1 MPLTDDDFERIQEP
15 NMHSYD
21 RTLLSKLGFADPDK
35 RNPEHDQA
43 CLYLTQPD
51 VARKVAAWMMEL
63 RGEWTDKFGLLR
75 FSKVRFASSQE
86 HHLQKGFGQYATTIG
101 FIDVVYQF
109 EGIVEGVQTS
119 KYVEVPSSKFKG
131 EFVNKLV
138 PCEPVPRQLPPD
150 HWKMFVEVKIAP
162 VSIGDVLR
170 QLNLYASYFVNK
182 YEDRAGLQDQPVPID
197 KTLPRGLLVAPWD
210 ASAAELDALRKSGYE
225 FLKLGKAF
233 NDWKQS
239 LSTKGDTK
247 EI

>member
-15 NMHSYD
+15 NMHSHD

-63 RGEWTDKFGLLR
+63 RGEWTDEIGRWKY
-75 FSKVRFASSQE
+75 SKIRFATDQE
-86 HHLQKGFGQYATTIG
+86 FHLQKGKGQYATTIG
-101 FIDVVYQF
+101 FLDVVFDF
-109 EGIVEGVQTS
+109 EGTIEGTQTA
-119 KYVEVPSSKFKG
+119 EWSSRG
-131 EFVNKLV
+131 TV
-138 PCEPVPRQLPPD
+138 PCEPVNATRNN
-150 HWKMFVEVKIAP
+150 HWRMLVEVKISP

-170 QLNLYASYFVNK
+170 QLNLYSTYFESVAE
-182 YEDRAGLQDQPVPID
+182 YRHM
-197 KTLPRGLLVAPWD
+197 PRCLLVAPWD
-210 ASAAELDALRKSGYE
+210 LAASELDALRKSGYE

-239 LSTKGDTK
+239 LATKGDTK